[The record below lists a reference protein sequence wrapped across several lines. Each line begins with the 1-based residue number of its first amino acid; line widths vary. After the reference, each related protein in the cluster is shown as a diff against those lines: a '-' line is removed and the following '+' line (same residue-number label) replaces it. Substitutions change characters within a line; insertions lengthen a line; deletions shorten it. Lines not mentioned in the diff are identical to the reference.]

1 MFKFRSNRGLSRHR
15 DYLSTWWRQVL
26 KNRQWC
32 LSRVSHCQLRATN
45 TGPRASRTRICC
57 WQRNK
62 LFAIPWYRSKRK
74 PLLEFNRNA
83 LNRQLIKNFARITQ
97 SLSKRIKKNN
107 HIRWIYI
114 LKPSKMSI
122 ATSLTA
128 KLMDRIL
135 FEAPRVTKTSRTTAS
150 LHLSYRPDRRLLYS
164 SALNLWHVIKRQLGV
179 ESWNSLDLSCV

>member
-1 MFKFRSNRGLSRHR
+1 MFKFCSNRGLSRHR
-15 DYLSTWWRQVL
+15 DYLSTWWRKVL

-32 LSRVSHCQLRATN
+32 LYRVSHCQLRATT
-45 TGPRASRTRICC
+45 TGLRASRTRICC

-74 PLLEFNRNA
+74 LLIEFNRNA
-83 LNRQLIKNFARITQ
+83 LNHKWIKNFARITQ
-97 SLSKRIKKNN
+97 SLLKRIKKNN

-128 KLMDRIL
+128 NFILRIL
-135 FEAPRVTKTSRTTAS
+135 FEAPRATKVPKTKAS
-150 LHLSYRPDRRLLYS
+150 LYLSYRPDRRLLYS

-179 ESWNSLDLSCV
+179 EYLNSLDLLCV